1 MERRAGGW
9 VGRRRNSWRWQVTAG
24 RARRGPGRGGG
35 TSGPLGHLWG
45 SRPTS
50 AGLARSRDGESD
62 LRHPRVGRGR
72 RASQEMTSE
81 ACVWGGGGLCPAGAT
96 GAVVPAW
103 RGGGRG
109 GGWERGREDLGEARG
124 SGAGAGPLPGG
135 VSRRGRLPV
144 SPRPLSGPL
153 LVWSARRA
161 LPALSLPPS
170 SLRPS
175 PPGWTGTQSPRTRLR
190 GGPWQTRR
198 ARSGPR

>member
-109 GGWERGREDLGEARG
+109 GGWERGRAQLGRAGRRG
-124 SGAGAGPLPGG
+124 SQTEGARSLGA
-135 VSRRGRLPV
+135 
-144 SPRPLSGPL
+144 
-153 LVWSARRA
+153 
-161 LPALSLPPS
+161 
-170 SLRPS
+170 LRHICW
-175 PPGWTGTQSPRTRLR
+175 PPGLSCPQAGWSHQFWFLNDCSFRRLSWGCSDLPLR
-190 GGPWQTRR
+190 QASYILSFKFQMLGKWFFFF
-198 ARSGPR
+198 